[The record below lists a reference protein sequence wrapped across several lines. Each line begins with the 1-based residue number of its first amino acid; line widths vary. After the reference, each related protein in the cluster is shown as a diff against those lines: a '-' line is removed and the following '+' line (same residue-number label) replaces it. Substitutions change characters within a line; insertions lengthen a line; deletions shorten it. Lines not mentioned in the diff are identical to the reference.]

1 MADSWLQQLYWGC
14 EYGSSAT
21 ARRKILN
28 TNIAA
33 LLSTASIALYGLVY
47 IAASNVGLTYAALA
61 SFPFCLLFAFIPW
74 LNHKGHTRL
83 ASWLVGL
90 ALPSLLVSIMSA
102 AQGSYL
108 DLHYYFLAFALIPS
122 MFFGLQQWRALAFF
136 FVLNMAAFLYA
147 EYMTVAPDPTLYGL
161 APWLVSAMRAGYKV
175 TTLFTLL
182 FALLL
187 AEYSAST
194 NETRLETLSTTDRL
208 TGIANRLHLDT
219 VLDKEFARAE
229 RQSTPFSIILLD
241 IDKFKSV
248 NDTYGH
254 PVGDTVLVE
263 VSKVLKSNLRSYD
276 LVGRWGGEEFLVI
289 CSETTAA
296 DAATVAEKLR
306 AALAVHPI
314 AVAGSQTASF
324 GVTTYRT
331 GDELGDMVRRAD
343 EALYRAKQGG
353 RNKVEIGL

>member
-1 MADSWLQQLYWGC
+1 MGDSWLQQLYWGC

-33 LLSTASIALYGLVY
+33 LATTGSIALYGLVY
-47 IAASNVGLTYAALA
+47 IAASNVGLTSAALA

-83 ASWLVGL
+83 ASWSVGF
-90 ALPSLLVSIMSA
+90 ALPSLIVAIMLT

-108 DLHYYFLAFALIPS
+108 DLHYYFLAFAVIPT
-122 MFFGLQQWRALAFF
+122 MFFGLQQWRTLAFF

-161 APWLVSAMRAGYKV
+161 APWLVSAMRGGYKL
-175 TTLFTLL
+175 TTLLTVL
-182 FALLL
+182 FGMML

-194 NETRLETLSTTDRL
+194 NEVRLETLSSTDRL

-219 VLDKEFARAE
+219 VLEREFSRGE
-229 RQSTPFSIILLD
+229 RQSKPFSIILLD
-241 IDKFKSV
+241 IDHFKSV

-263 VSKVLKSNLRSYD
+263 VSKALKSHLRSYD

-289 CSETTAA
+289 CSDTTVD
-296 DAATVAEKLR
+296 DASIVAEKLR
-306 AALAVHPI
+306 AVLAAHPI
-314 AVAGSQTASF
+314 AVTGPKTASF

-331 GDELGDMVRRAD
+331 GDAIADMIRRAD